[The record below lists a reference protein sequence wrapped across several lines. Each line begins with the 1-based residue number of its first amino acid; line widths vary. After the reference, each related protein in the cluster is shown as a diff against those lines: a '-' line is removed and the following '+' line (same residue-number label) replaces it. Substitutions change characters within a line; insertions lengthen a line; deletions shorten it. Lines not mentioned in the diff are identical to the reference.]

1 MSDFRLLMF
10 RILLCISTMMST
22 KFCATH
28 CCAPA
33 HPSRE
38 TRESGAGD
46 SGSTLRERR
55 RGRSLE
61 ALLQSTKIFAWHPN
75 KAKRTE
81 LCCRALQRGSK
92 GKQKIFCFFLE
103 MQFLN
108 GYKCDVIDIE
118 ILRFS
123 STLFQLTGNKVS
135 CGGTVSYPIRVRLL
149 DCSSKFYF
157 KEGGFES

>member
-10 RILLCISTMMST
+10 RILLCISTKMST

-46 SGSTLRERR
+46 SASTLRERR
-55 RGRSLE
+55 RRRSLE
-61 ALLQSTKIFAWHPN
+61 SLLQSTTIFARHPI
-75 KAKRTE
+75 KPRE
-81 LCCRALQRGSK
+81 LRSIAGFFSVAQK
-92 GKQKIFCFFLE
+92 GKKKFFLFFVE

-118 ILRFS
+118 ILQFS

-135 CGGTVSYPIRVRLL
+135 CGGTVSYPITVHLL
-149 DCSSKFYF
+149 DCNSKR
-157 KEGGFES
+157 